1 MDDVYETFFM
11 LKMHGK
17 WSFFEIYA
25 LPVRLRE
32 WFAGRLAKHFD
43 EANKAAAKN

>member
-1 MDDVYETFFM
+1 MDGVYETLFM

-25 LPVRLRE
+25 LPIRLRD
-32 WFAGRLAKHFD
+32 WFVERLTKHFD
-43 EANKAAAKN
+43 EINKASQKN